1 MTEHSLWR
9 LSRALHGAINDRHF
23 DDFAELLDDDI
34 DWAIYGPIDMFP
46 FLGARHGRAAV
57 LDAVRQIADNV
68 SIRRLERE
76 TLMLDE
82 TSAATMVRCAM
93 TAQDSDKPITARLA
107 QFMQFRAGKLARL
120 RILIDTFDLV
130 EQTLGRP
137 IDLPRIGSFA

>member
-9 LSRALHGAINDRHF
+9 LSRALHRAINERHF
-23 DDFAELLDDDI
+23 DDLAELLDDDI
-34 DWAIYGPIDMFP
+34 DWAIYAPIDMFP
-46 FLGARHGRAAV
+46 FLGARLGKDAV
-57 LDAVRQIADNV
+57 LESVRQIADNV
-68 SIRRLERE
+68 QIRRLERE

-82 TSAATMVRCAM
+82 SGAATMVRCAM

-107 QFMQFRAGKLARL
+107 QFLQFRAGKLTRL

-137 IDLPRIGSFA
+137 INLPRIGSFA

>member
-1 MTEHSLWR
+1 MTEHILWR
-9 LSRALHGAINDRHF
+9 LSRALHRAINERRF

-46 FLGARHGRAAV
+46 FLGARLGKEAV
-57 LDAVRQIADNV
+57 LEAVRQIADNV
-68 SIRRLERE
+68 RIRRLERE
-76 TLMLDE
+76 TLMLEDGA
-82 TSAATMVRCAM
+82 AATMVRCAM
-93 TAQDSDKPITARLA
+93 TAQDSNQPITARLA
-107 QFMQFRAGKLARL
+107 QFLQFRAGKLARL

>member
-9 LSRALHGAINDRHF
+9 LSRALHGAINERQF
-23 DDFAELLDDDI
+23 DQFAELLDDDI

-46 FLGARHGRAAV
+46 FLGARLGKNAV

-68 SIRRLERE
+68 HIRRLERE
-76 TLMLDE
+76 TLMLE
-82 TSAATMVRCAM
+82 ESAAATMVRCAM
-93 TAQDSDKPITARLA
+93 TTQDSDKPITARLA
-107 QFMQFRAGKLARL
+107 QFLQFRAGKLARL

-130 EQTLGRP
+130 EQTLGHP

>member
-9 LSRALHGAINDRHF
+9 LSRALHRAINERHF
-23 DDFAELLDDDI
+23 DALAELLDDDI

-46 FLGARHGRAAV
+46 FLGARHGKEAV

-68 SIRRLERE
+68 HIRRLDRE

-107 QFMQFRAGKLARL
+107 QFLQFRAGKLARL

>member
-9 LSRALHGAINDRHF
+9 LSRALHRAINDRQF
-23 DDFAELLDDDI
+23 DALTELLDDDI

-46 FLGARHGRAAV
+46 FLGARLGKDAV
-57 LDAVRQIADNV
+57 LETVRQIADTV
-68 SIRRLERE
+68 HIRRLDRE
-76 TLMLDE
+76 TLMLDDGA
-82 TSAATMVRCAM
+82 AATMVRCAM
-93 TAQDSDKPITARLA
+93 TTQESDRPITARLA
-107 QFMQFRAGKLARL
+107 QFMHFRAGKLARL

>member
-9 LSRALHGAINDRHF
+9 LSRALHGAINERRF
-23 DDFAELLDDDI
+23 DQFAELLDDDI

-46 FLGARHGRAAV
+46 FLGARLGKNAV

-68 SIRRLERE
+68 HIRKLERE
-76 TLMLDE
+76 TLMLE
-82 TSAATMVRCAM
+82 ESAAATMVRCAM
-93 TAQDSDKPITARLA
+93 TTQDSDKPITARLA
-107 QFMQFRAGKLARL
+107 QFLQFRAGKLARL

-130 EQTLGRP
+130 EQTLGHP

>member
-9 LSRALHGAINDRHF
+9 LSRALHRAINERQF
-23 DDFAELLDDDI
+23 DEFAAMVDEDI

-46 FLGARHGRAAV
+46 FLGARMGKDAV
-57 LDAVRQIADNV
+57 LDTVRQIANNV
-68 SIRRLERE
+68 HIRKVERE
-76 TLMLDE
+76 TLMLDDGA
-82 TSAATMVRCAM
+82 AATMVRCAM
-93 TAQDSDKPITARLA
+93 TTQDSDKPITARLA
-107 QFMQFRAGKLARL
+107 QFLQFRAGKLSRL

>member
-9 LSRALHGAINDRHF
+9 LSRALHGAINDRRF

-93 TAQDSDKPITARLA
+93 TAQDSDKPVTARLA

-120 RILIDTFDLV
+120 RILIDTFDLI
-130 EQTLGRP
+130 EQTLGRS

>member
-9 LSRALHGAINDRHF
+9 LSRALHRAINDRHF
-23 DDFAELLDDDI
+23 DALAELLDDEI

-46 FLGARHGRAAV
+46 FLGARHGKEAV

-68 SIRRLERE
+68 HIRRLERE

-107 QFMQFRAGKLARL
+107 QFLQFRAGKLARL

>member
-23 DDFAELLDDDI
+23 DDFAALLDDDI

-46 FLGARHGRAAV
+46 FLGARHGRTAV
-57 LDAVRQIADNV
+57 LDAVRQIADHV